1 MKEITEAGGLH
12 CANCSAPLQGEFCHE
27 CGQSIHS
34 VLKPVHGM
42 LEDTLDIVL
51 HVDGRVMH
59 TIPPLLLRPGFLT
72 LEYFSGRRVRY
83 VAPFR
88 LMFVLCLLAFFLGH
102 IAIDQATG
110 GASHDNAEEIV
121 TGQTNAFADANTTLQ
136 VQKKLDQQLAQLQLT
151 RESVGSS
158 VGLELAEQALRR
170 QATQRI
176 AQLDGSTPAKAGSA
190 PAKAGSTAATN
201 ESADDEDSDIG
212 QSHHSWLY
220 RPSHINISWLP
231 RFMNLRLEDGIKH
244 MKLNLLA
251 MKDDRTKDEA
261 IERLKA
267 NTFAAL
273 PQTMFV
279 LMPIFAVLLKIMY
292 IFRRRLYM
300 EHLIVA
306 LHSHAFLFLNLI
318 LGIALSMLG
327 TWLIPHAGWLSPIIH
342 LLEWALVI
350 WALVYLFLMQKRVY
364 RQGKFMTTLKYLI
377 IGWCY
382 LWMMGFALG
391 AAVLMGMS
399 H

>member
-1 MKEITEAGGLH
+1 MKEITESGGLL
-12 CANCSAPLQGEFCHE
+12 CANCATPMQGEFCHD

-51 HVDGRVMH
+51 HVDGRAMH
-59 TIPPLLLRPGFLT
+59 TIPPLLTRPGFLT

-102 IAIDQATG
+102 IALDQATNRMPHAATEQG
-110 GASHDNAEEIV
+110 STAPI
-121 TGQTNAFADANTTLQ
+121 NAFADAKSTLEIK
-136 VQKKLDQQLAQLQLT
+136 KKLDQQVAQLQLT
-151 RESVGSS
+151 RETIGSS
-158 VGLELAEQALRR
+158 AGLDLAEAALRK
-170 QATQRI
+170 QAAQRT
-176 AQLDGSTPAKAGSA
+176 AQLEGGA
-190 PAKAGSTAATN
+190 PASASSSTDI
-201 ESADDEDSDIG
+201 DDDDALVKLDEHDKNN
-212 QSHHSWLY
+212 WLFK
-220 RPSHINISWLP
+220 PTHVDVAWLP
-231 RFMNLRLEDGIKH
+231 GFMNARLERGLQH

-251 MKDDRTKDEA
+251 MRQNGQGKEDA

-267 NTFAAL
+267 GTFAVL

-318 LGIALSMLG
+318 VGIVLSMLAA
-327 TWLIPHAGWLSPIIH
+327 WLVPHAQWLESVFH
-342 LLEWALVI
+342 LLEWALAI
-350 WALVYLFLMQKRVY
+350 WALVYLLLMQKRVY
-364 RQGKFMTTLKYLI
+364 RQGWFLTGVKYFV

-382 LWMMGFALG
+382 LWMLTFALVV
-391 AAVLMGMS
+391 AVVLGMA